1 MLRIWGRADAPNVQ
15 KVLWACAELGL
26 AYERIDKGGRFG
38 AADDQAYLALNP
50 NGLVPTLE
58 HDGFVLWE
66 SHAILRYLA
75 NLAGS
80 PLYPSPARDRARV
93 DQWLDWQGQ
102 HQGPAIRALVQATV
116 AAKAPPP
123 AEAVSQA
130 RGAAEALFRR
140 LDAQL
145 AASRHIAGDAFSLAD
160 IALGVGAHRWLS
172 LPVARPDLARLDAWM
187 SRLQARPAYRATVA
201 AVART

>member
-15 KVLWACAELGL
+15 KVLWACSELGL

-38 AADDQAYLALNP
+38 ADDPAYLALNP

-75 NLAGS
+75 NLTGD
-80 PLYPSPARDRARV
+80 PIYPSPVRDRAKV

-102 HQGPAIRALVQATV
+102 HQGPAIRALAQATV
-116 AAKAPPP
+116 AAKATPT
-123 AEAVSQA
+123 ADVVSQA
-130 RGAAEALFRR
+130 SGAAEALFRR
-140 LDAQL
+140 IDAHL
-145 AASRHIAGDAFSLAD
+145 PAEGFVAGDAFTLAD
-160 IALGVGAHRWLS
+160 IVLGVGTQRWLG
-172 LPVARPDLARLDAWM
+172 LPVTRPALPRLESWVARL
-187 SRLQARPAYRATVA
+187 RARPAFRATFGA
-201 AVART
+201 DART